1 MSASK
6 ARKRAAIPR
15 NRPLDLS
22 EIEIKG
28 TISKKLLD
36 VLREEYGSAVQLIPD
51 EEEEKMDVF
60 GTEWYKG
67 MQEKLTP
74 GKNLRI
80 YRQTRSITQKELGD
94 LLGGIPRQHI
104 SNMERGI
111 RAISKKVALKL
122 SEVFDTSVEK
132 FIG

>member
-1 MSASK
+1 MLAVV
-6 ARKRAAIPR
+6 RTPR
-15 NRPLDLS
+15 IK
-22 EIEIKG
+22 IEIKG

-51 EEEEKMDVF
+51 EEEEKMNVF

-80 YRQTRSITQKELGD
+80 YRQTRGITQKELGD

-122 SEVFDTSVEK
+122 SQIFDTSVEK

>member
-1 MSASK
+1 MLAVV
-6 ARKRAAIPR
+6 RTPR
-15 NRPLDLS
+15 IK
-22 EIEIKG
+22 IEIKG

-36 VLREEYGSAVQLIPD
+36 VLREEYGSAVHLIPD
-51 EEEEKMDVF
+51 EEDEKMDVF

-67 MQEKLTP
+67 IQKKLTP

-80 YRQTRSITQKELGD
+80 YRQNRGLTQQELGD
-94 LLGGIPRQHI
+94 LLGSIPRQHI
-104 SNMERGI
+104 SNMERGV